1 MYPHLEGTA
10 AAFFIFGSASR
21 RRPPVSGGAPVPRP
35 SFAPSVPRSRSRR
48 RPASATPKWRTIVPQ
63 AKAPPARGPAWGGEE
78 GGEEGEGMRGK
89 RNSRS
94 AHPLMVL
101 QLHPLLLQGPPC
113 SLPRR
118 CNDQVHRLTALH
130 RHAAA
135 WQCSRR
141 RQNGGPLGAS
151 PPGRAGQHSGRTSR
165 NADGRT
171 CKSAMGPAAVAAA
184 AAAAAALVMIS
195 AKADGVHPVGRPGAQ
210 AACDEGG
217 DGAST
222 YVGI

>member
-1 MYPHLEGTA
+1 M
-10 AAFFIFGSASR
+10 
-21 RRPPVSGGAPVPRP
+21 PRP

-63 AKAPPARGPAWGGEE
+63 AKAPPARGPAWWGEE
-78 GGEEGEGMRGK
+78 SGEEGEGMRGK

-101 QLHPLLLQGPPC
+101 QLHLLLLQGPPC

-171 CKSAMGPAAVAAA
+171 CKSAMGPAAVADA
-184 AAAAAALVMIS
+184 AAAAAALGHGIS
-195 AKADGVHPVGRPGAQ
+195 KGRWRASRRPPGRAG
-210 AACDEGG
+210 CVRRGW
-217 DGAST
+217 
-222 YVGI
+222 

>member
-1 MYPHLEGTA
+1 
-10 AAFFIFGSASR
+10 
-21 RRPPVSGGAPVPRP
+21 
-35 SFAPSVPRSRSRR
+35 
-48 RPASATPKWRTIVPQ
+48 
-63 AKAPPARGPAWGGEE
+63 
-78 GGEEGEGMRGK
+78 MRGK

-184 AAAAAALVMIS
+184 AAAAALVMIS